1 MTTAAHPSGRAI
13 AERVA
18 RGYPLAFQGIHAVTM
33 WHGELSLVSSG
44 VASCPFHCPASGGY
58 GAGRGGGMPRMKNQ
72 PDCPYSH

>member
-44 VASCPFHCPASGGY
+44 VASCPSTALPAEDM
-58 GAGRGGGMPRMKNQ
+58 GRGGEKACRE
-72 PDCPYSH
+72 